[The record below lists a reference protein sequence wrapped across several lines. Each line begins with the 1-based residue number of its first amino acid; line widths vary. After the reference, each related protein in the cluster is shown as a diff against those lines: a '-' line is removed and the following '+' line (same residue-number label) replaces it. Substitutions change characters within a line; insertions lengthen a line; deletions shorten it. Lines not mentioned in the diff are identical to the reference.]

1 MALIFYSDN
10 ISLILETNFGSQLC
24 FFSILIIKV
33 NSMPSTWTYAT
44 LKSSSEWERY
54 KYDVKQY
61 HCFIL
66 LWFYVLERNDFS
78 RRESYSKIYLRL
90 LISDFLFFSSSFLN
104 LPQIFH
110 LCTYGWHHK
119 IVENKEKGWKKERQ
133 NSLCCFL
140 FLQDWS
146 VQVFVIESFLFW
158 KLLTEREDALGLF
171 W

>member
-10 ISLILETNFGSQLC
+10 ISLILKTNFGSQLC

-90 LISDFLFFSSSFLN
+90 LISDFLFFFFFFFKSTPNISSLH
-104 LPQIFH
+104 IR
-110 LCTYGWHHK
+110 WHHK

-133 NSLCCFL
+133 DSLCCFL